1 MPEELREEGAFLPY
15 PLFSEPSLSGPAVRE
30 SALAEHSL
38 GRLDEA
44 SSRFAELPGFARA
57 TRVRDACASA
67 GMAGYPVALR
77 EALAVSLDPRHGTP
91 EQVVLP
97 HLRGFELGFAK
108 VEEGADTGD
117 PDLLGEVAAA
127 LTGRAHHPDEPLR
140 RGQGWLGPS
149 RERAWLLTPT
159 SAHLA
164 GALAQWTVW
173 VQAKPALPRVAR
185 LALAHLQLELLQPFE
200 VPDGHVARLFTM
212 LELVRAGMLRA
223 SVLPLSVWL
232 DRAGDEYRDQVRRV
246 VRTGDHGPWVEF
258 FARGV
263 RELADAQV
271 DLLRGL
277 ESLAAT
283 YRATLPEG
291 GRLARVANSLL
302 GFPAVDHPTLC
313 ATEGLSP
320 KGATLLTDRLVA
332 EGVLYPWE
340 SRRYRKVFLCQEA
353 LSLLPPPHP

>member
-1 MPEELREEGAFLPY
+1 MVGVPEELREEGAFLPY
-15 PLFSEPSLSGPAVRE
+15 PLFSEPSLSGPAMRE

-44 SSRFAELPGFARA
+44 SGRFAELSGFAHA

-77 EALAVSLDPRHGTP
+77 EALAVSLDPRHGAP
-91 EQVVLP
+91 EQVVVP
-97 HLRGFELGFAK
+97 HLLGVELGFAK
-108 VEEGADTGD
+108 VAQGADTWD

-127 LTGRAHHPDEPLR
+127 LTGRDHRPDEPLR

-159 SAHLA
+159 SAHLV

-185 LALAHLQLELLQPFE
+185 LALAHLQLELLQPFA

-212 LELVRAGMLRA
+212 LELVREGMLRA

-232 DRAGDEYRDQVRRV
+232 DRAGDEYREQVRHV
-246 VRTGDHGPWVEF
+246 VRTGEHGPWVEF

-271 DLLRGL
+271 NLLANL
-277 ESLAAT
+277 ESLAAA
-283 YRATLPEG
+283 YRTRFPEG
-291 GRLARVANSLL
+291 SRLARVAASLL
-302 GFPAVDHPTLC
+302 GFPAVDHPTLRE
-313 ATEGLSP
+313 AEGLSV
-320 KGATLLTDRLVA
+320 KGVTLLTDRLVA

-340 SRRYRKVFLCQEA
+340 SRRYRKVFLCPEA
-353 LSLLPPPHP
+353 LALLRP